1 MPLMRSKLLNS
12 WTFWS
17 NYNSKSQCNIRCRM
31 QSLHCTTLLAMI
43 GRVSQN
49 CFLSCIMFAEFATAA
64 GGPRPFLIAHPVLC
78 LGWQLV
84 VAGWHNEHL
93 LRFLI
98 VSRWWMWTVGVCR
111 CLLASRALRSAD
123 GFNGDQFPNV
133 NSSPVNVRLL
143 AVAWSVIQKYAFNVS
158 SHFLEAAFWFFND
171 AKCAFT
177 QMI

>member
-1 MPLMRSKLLNS
+1 MRAKLPNS
-12 WTFWS
+12 WTFWTS
-17 NYNSKSQCNIRCRM
+17 NNSKSQCNIRCRI
-31 QSLHCTTLLAMI
+31 QSLHCTTLLAII

-49 CFLSCIMFAEFATAA
+49 CFLSCIMFAELATAA
-64 GGPRPFLIAHPVLC
+64 GGHGRAPAISHRPSCAVSGLAAGGRGWHLICFLIIS
-78 LGWQLV
+78 G
-84 VAGWHNEHL
+84 
-93 LRFLI
+93 
-98 VSRWWMWTVGVCR
+98 WWMWTAGVVVF
-111 CLLASRALRSAD
+111 SPLRSAD

-133 NSSPVNVRLL
+133 NSSPVTVRLL

>member
-1 MPLMRSKLLNS
+1 MRAKLPNS
-12 WTFWS
+12 WTLWTNNNS
-17 NYNSKSQCNIRCRM
+17 NSHRCRI
-31 QSLHCTTLLAMI
+31 QNLDCTTLLAII

-49 CFLSCIMFAEFATAA
+49 CFLSCIMFAELATAA
-64 GGPRPFLIAHPVLC
+64 GGHGRAPAISHRPSCAVSGLAAGGRGWHLICFLIIS
-78 LGWQLV
+78 G
-84 VAGWHNEHL
+84 
-93 LRFLI
+93 
-98 VSRWWMWTVGVCR
+98 WWMWTAGVVVF
-111 CLLASRALRSAD
+111 SPLRSAD

-133 NSSPVNVRLL
+133 NSSPVTVRLL